1 MSACLF
7 TGWLCDCASKS
18 VEKVTEDE
26 EIFDMQKEEAEEHDD
41 KKNVKEFIRKN
52 IRDETLLIQRNRK

>member
-7 TGWLCDCASKS
+7 TGWLFDCASKS

-26 EIFDMQKEEAEEHDD
+26 EIFDMQKEEAEEHYD
-41 KKNVKEFIRKN
+41 KENVKEF
-52 IRDETLLIQRNRK
+52 T

>member
-7 TGWLCDCASKS
+7 TGWLFDCASKS
-18 VEKVTEDE
+18 VEIVTEDE
-26 EIFDMQKEEAEEHDD
+26 EIFDMQKEDEEHDD

-52 IRDETLLIQRNRK
+52 IRDETLLTQRNRK